1 MLIFEDKFNMYL
13 SKFENYIEE
22 YLDELKKNQMDDNL
36 FESIKYS
43 LVSKGKRI
51 RPIITL
57 AFYELCG
64 GKSSEILKFALAI
77 EMVHTYSLI
86 HDDLPAM
93 DNDTMRRGKPCNHIK
108 FGEDIA
114 LLAGDALLTNAFG
127 LISSV
132 DEFEIDSGKIVK
144 AVGILS
150 QNAGALGMVSG
161 QAMDLHLDISEISKD
176 DILKIYNL
184 KTANLIS
191 ASAEIGVVA
200 ADIKDAYLSAAKIYG
215 NNVGLCF
222 QIVDDI
228 LDKEAENIEK
238 FGGIEE
244 AKNYAMKLSNQAKSS
259 LDVFEGDS
267 EFLYELV
274 DYLLSRLY

>member
-1 MLIFEDKFNMYL
+1 MYI
-13 SKFENYIEE
+13 SKFENYIEK
-22 YLDELKKNQMDDNL
+22 YLDELKKNQVDDNL

-43 LVSKGKRI
+43 LISEGKRI
-51 RPIITL
+51 RPIITM

-93 DNDTMRRGKPCNHIK
+93 DNDTMRRGKPCNHVK

-114 LLAGDALLTNAFG
+114 LLAGDALLTNAFE

-132 DEFEIDSGKIVK
+132 DESEIESSKIVK
-144 AVGILS
+144 VIGILS
-150 QNAGALGMVSG
+150 QNAGAYGMISG
-161 QAMDLHLDISEISKD
+161 QTMDLHSDISKISKE
-176 DILKIYNL
+176 DILKIYSL

-191 ASAEIGVVA
+191 ASAEIGVAA
-200 ADIKDAYLSAAKIYG
+200 ADTKDIYLSAAKIYG

-222 QIVDDI
+222 QIIDDI
-228 LDKEAENIEK
+228 LDKEFENIEK
-238 FGGIEE
+238 FGGVKE
-244 AKNYAMKLSNQAKSS
+244 AKDYARKLSNQAKNS
-259 LDVFEGDS
+259 LDVFKGDS
-267 EFLYELV
+267 GFLLELA

>member
-1 MLIFEDKFNMYL
+1 MVFKDKFNMYI
-13 SKFENYIEE
+13 SKFENYIEK
-22 YLDELKKNQMDDNL
+22 YLDELKKNQVDDNL

-43 LVSKGKRI
+43 LISKGKRI
-51 RPIITL
+51 RPIITM

-93 DNDTMRRGKPCNHIK
+93 DNDTMRRGKPCNHVK

-114 LLAGDALLTNAFG
+114 LLAGDALLTNAFE

-132 DEFEIDSGKIVK
+132 DESEIESSKIVK
-144 AVGILS
+144 AIGILS
-150 QNAGALGMVSG
+150 QNAGAYGMISG
-161 QAMDLHLDISEISKD
+161 QTMDLHSDISKISKEE
-176 DILKIYNL
+176 ILKIYSL

-191 ASAEIGVVA
+191 ASAEIGVAVA
-200 ADIKDAYLSAAKIYG
+200 DTKDIYLSAAKIYG

-222 QIVDDI
+222 QIIDDI
-228 LDKEAENIEK
+228 LDKEFENIEK
-238 FGGIEE
+238 FGGVKE
-244 AKNYAMKLSNQAKSS
+244 AKDYARKLSNQAKNS
-259 LDVFEGDS
+259 LDVFKGDS
-267 EFLYELV
+267 GFLLELA